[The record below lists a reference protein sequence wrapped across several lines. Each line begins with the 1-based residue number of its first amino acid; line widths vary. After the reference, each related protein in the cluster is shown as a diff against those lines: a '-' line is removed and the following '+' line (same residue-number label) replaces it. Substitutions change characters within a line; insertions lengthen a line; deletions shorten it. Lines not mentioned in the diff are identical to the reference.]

1 MAGNLKEAPEKQVG
15 KEIVKMDNIKSN
27 EKATGRVPKGDSD
40 MRKEHQESS
49 RDIKH
54 PHLENRRFTEL
65 PTPLL
70 DLYLK
75 VKSKP
80 TNGPLTPPPNPTSKN
95 LNRPRQSTPAISYHD
110 MPAQRNCP
118 TISESLNRLAIGK
131 ASLPTFT
138 QFKFPLN
145 L

>member
-1 MAGNLKEAPEKQVG
+1 MHGRRFERSPKKQVG

-49 RDIKH
+49 RDMNH
-54 PHLENRRFTEL
+54 PHLANRRFTEL

-75 VKSKP
+75 VKSNP
-80 TNGPLTPPPNPTSKN
+80 TNGPNIQKPESPK
-95 LNRPRQSTPAISYHD
+95 
-110 MPAQRNCP
+110 
-118 TISESLNRLAIGK
+118 TINTGYKLS
-131 ASLPTFT
+131 
-138 QFKFPLN
+138 
-145 L
+145 